1 MSNILVIKH
10 GALGDVVQISGALK
24 DIRNAHPKD
33 NIILL
38 TSSPYKELFSICP
51 YIDDLL
57 IDNRESFFKI
67 NIWLKLRKAIKRYKF
82 NTVYDLQNSYR
93 TDSYKKYMFSAPNWS
108 SILKVL
114 QGSETKESFKEIG
127 AIDRMDIQLKRSGI
141 ETKFTKTPDF
151 SWAIDMDF
159 ELDKRIR
166 KDYIYIAPFAS
177 ANGTAKT
184 WPYFSDLIKTL
195 EQEFP
200 SLDVVSTPGPSEI
213 EDAKK
218 VGGIAQL
225 YNGKAIGIRQ
235 MAKVIK
241 GAKFV
246 ISNDTGPAHIA
257 AHLGC
262 KGLVLFGSHTTP
274 KKTSIETQNFK
285 ALSVK
290 DLKDLEVEEVYRR
303 IKAEL

>member
-10 GALGDVVQISGALK
+10 GALGDMVQISGALK
-24 DIRNAHPKD
+24 DIRNAHPED

-38 TSSPYKELFSICP
+38 TSSPYKKLFEACP

-67 NIWLKLRKAIKRYKF
+67 AVLLKLRKAIKGYKF
-82 NTVYDLQNSYR
+82 SAVYDLQNSYR
-93 TDSYKKYMFSAPNWS
+93 TESYRKYMFYAPNWS
-108 SILKVL
+108 SIVTVL
-114 QGSETKESFKEIG
+114 QGSETKEWFKEIG
-127 AIDRMDIQLKRSGI
+127 AIERMDTQLKRSGL

-151 SWAIDMDF
+151 SWAVDMDF
-159 ELDKRIR
+159 ELDKKIR
-166 KDYIYIAPFAS
+166 KNYIYIAPFAS
-177 ANGTAKT
+177 ANGAAKT
-184 WPYFSDLIKTL
+184 WPYFRDLIKKL

-200 SLDVVSTPGPSEI
+200 HLDVVSTPGPSEI
-213 EDAKK
+213 EDSKK
-218 VGGIAQL
+218 IGGVAQL
-225 YNGKAIGIRQ
+225 YNGKAIDIRQ

-274 KKTSIETQNFK
+274 EKTSIETQNFK

-290 DLKDLEVEEVYRR
+290 DLRDLEVEEVYRR
-303 IKAEL
+303 VKAEL